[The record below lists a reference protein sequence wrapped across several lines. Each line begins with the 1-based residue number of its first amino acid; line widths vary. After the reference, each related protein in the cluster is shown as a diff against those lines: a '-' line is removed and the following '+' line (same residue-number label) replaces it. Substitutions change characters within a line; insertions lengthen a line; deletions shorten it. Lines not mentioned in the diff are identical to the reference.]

1 MYFLTN
7 FIISILRDD
16 LPKLTI
22 RKLKKTGEKESPK
35 GKMEEKKN
43 NNEEQFLWST
53 KTVICLD
60 EEESIGDFSKE
71 ITGTEV

>member
-16 LPKLTI
+16 LPKLTK

-35 GKMEEKKN
+35 GKMGKKS

>member
-16 LPKLTI
+16 LPKLTK

-35 GKMEEKKN
+35 GKMEKKK
-43 NNEEQFLWST
+43 QQRR
-53 KTVICLD
+53 TVPLEYQNCHL
-60 EEESIGDFSKE
+60 SG
-71 ITGTEV
+71 

>member
-7 FIISILRDD
+7 FIISIIMGW
-16 LPKLTI
+16 PTLTN
-22 RKLKKTGEKESPK
+22 KTEIKENTRERESK
-35 GKMEEKKN
+35 GKNGKKN